1 MIRSPVQAGSTATP
15 SADAATGSAAVARA
29 LAARGQADVAG
40 LPGAA
45 RGRLVRDLL
54 RGEPAFAAVLA
65 VAADEEEADRL
76 ARDLA
81 FFLGGRERVVRA
93 PADPVLPYDDLSP
106 DRGLEMERLAALCR
120 LHLDGALRAVVVSA
134 RALARRVVP
143 RRAFDQGE
151 MLAAGTSVDREALA
165 RRLVDLGYA
174 RVPLV
179 EDQGTFAV
187 RGGILD
193 LWSPLDERPVR
204 LEFFGDEVESLRP
217 FDPDS
222 QRSLVAGDGPGPG
235 AQPPPDGPARA
246 AGAEVVICPAR
257 EALFTAEGKAA
268 AAATVRDAAERVAR
282 PTTKVREILDAIE
295 AGTPFFGLEALLPGF
310 HAGGLATLFDYL
322 PPGTLAFVDDEAAVI
337 QALRELWAGL
347 ERDHAAA
354 LRRSDLALPPT
365 AHFLEPAEVGFRLD
379 RLPRVRR
386 HRLWVGAGEPVRFD
400 LGETGSLRA
409 EIEGARGEEG
419 ALAPLARL
427 LEDWRT
433 RGIAAVVACGTPS
446 ASDRLRRLLEDRHLA
461 SRVHPAPPASLRSL
475 YDPAVHAHLLPGD
488 VSGGFV
494 DAAGGLALLSD
505 EDIFGRRV
513 RRRARAA
520 RPENAFAAA
529 FRELEEGDLVVH
541 VEHGI
546 ARYGGLSKMRIRGV
560 EGDFLVLQYEGADR
574 LYLPVSRLRQVQK
587 FTGASPEHVRLD
599 RLGGTSFA
607 LRKARVKEHLLKMA
621 AELLDIYAARAAH
634 PGFAYSP
641 PDEIYREFEAE
652 FPWEETPDQSK
663 AIADVIADMVKGGD
677 GVSSLGGQQAPP
689 GSAPWRAQGQ
699 ADEPAPERA
708 GGLRGQQ
715 APPGSAPWR
724 AQGQAD
730 EPAPERAGGL
740 GGQQAPPGPMD
751 RLVCGDVGYGK
762 TEVAMRA
769 AMLAVLSKKQ
779 VAVLVPTTLLAAQ
792 HERTFR
798 ERFKSW
804 PVRIEV
810 VSRMKSAEE
819 VRRILADAAAGRV
832 DVLVGTHRLLAT
844 DVGFKDL
851 GLVVVD
857 EEQRFGVAHKE
868 RLKKLRRL
876 VDVLTLTAT
885 PIPRTLHMSL
895 AGARDLSIIATPP
908 EDRRAIRTFVVKF
921 DPQAVREAVEQ
932 ELKRGGQVFFV
943 HNRVRSI
950 GSMEKFLRELLPGAR
965 IGVAHGQM
973 AEARLEEVMTRFVG
987 RELDVLLATAI
998 IESGLDIPSA
1008 NTIIVNRADQFGLAQ
1023 LYQIRG
1029 RVGRSRERAYAWLLV
1044 PARRPLTREA
1054 RKRLEA
1060 LQKFSELGAGFQVA
1074 SHDLEI
1080 RGAGNLLGRDQ
1091 SGHIEAVGFDL
1102 YTELLDEAVREMRG
1116 APPRAEAPDPDVQ
1129 LPLPAFIPDEYVP
1142 DVHQRLYFY
1151 KRLAQAASDEELED
1165 ARAEMVDR
1173 HGEPPEEVDA
1183 LCQLMQLKVRL
1194 RALRIR
1200 GLEAGPGRVVLSLG
1214 PEAALDPFRLARHV
1228 QASAGALRLTPEMK
1242 LVARVE
1248 GAVPGTGLPGPGPSP
1263 AAVAAAGRELLSAAR
1278 SLVAELAAGAAREAE
1293 TP

>member
-1 MIRSPVQAGSTATP
+1 
-15 SADAATGSAAVARA
+15 VASA
-29 LAARGQADVAG
+29 LAARGEADVTG

-45 RGRLVRDLL
+45 RGLLLRDLMA
-54 RGEPAFAAVLA
+54 REEPGLAAVLA

-81 FFLGGRERVVRA
+81 FFLGGPHRVARL

-120 LHLDGALRAVVVSA
+120 LHLEGRSLRAVVVSA
-134 RALARRVVP
+134 RALARRVIP
-143 RRAFDQGE
+143 RSAFELGE
-151 MLAAGTSVDREALA
+151 ILAAGLSVDREALA
-165 RRLVDLGYA
+165 RRLVELGYA

-179 EDQGTFAV
+179 EDPGTFAV

-204 LEFFGDEVESLRP
+204 LEFFGDQVESLRR
-217 FDPDS
+217 FDSDT
-222 QRSLVAGDGPGPG
+222 QRRSPPRGDEALP
-235 AQPPPDGPARA
+235 
-246 AGAEVVICPAR
+246 AEVVVCPAR

-268 AAATVRDAAERVAR
+268 AAAAVREAAERVDR

-295 AGTPFFGLEALLPGF
+295 AGTPFFGMEALLPGF
-310 HAGGLATLFDYL
+310 HPGGLATLFDFL
-322 PPGTLAFVDDEAAVI
+322 PAGTLAFVDDEAAVA
-337 QALRELWAGL
+337 QALEDLTGDL
-347 ERDHAAA
+347 ERDHQAA
-354 LRRSDLALPPT
+354 LRRSDLVLPPE
-365 AHFLEPAEVGFRLD
+365 AHFLAPAEIADRLGG
-379 RLPRVRR
+379 LPRVRR
-386 HRLWVGAGEPVRFD
+386 HRLWMGTGEPVRFD
-400 LGETGSLRA
+400 LAETGSLRA
-409 EIEGARGEEG
+409 EIEGAHGEEG
-419 ALAPLARL
+419 ALGPLARR

-433 RGIAAVVACGTPS
+433 RRIAAVVACGTPS
-446 ASDRLRRLLEDRHLA
+446 ASDRLRRLLEDRRLA
-461 SRVHPAPPASLRSL
+461 ARVHPALPGSLRGL
-475 YDPAVHAHLLPGD
+475 YDPAVHAHLVPGD

-494 DAAGGLALLSD
+494 DAPGGLALLSD
-505 EDIFGRRV
+505 EEIFGRRV
-513 RRRARAA
+513 RKRPRAA
-520 RPENAFAAA
+520 RGENAFAAA
-529 FRELEEGDLVVH
+529 FRDLEEGDLVVH

-546 ARYGGLSKMRIRGV
+546 ARYGGLAKMRVRGV
-560 EGDFLVLQYEGADR
+560 EGDFLVLQYQGADR

-607 LRKARVKEHLLKMA
+607 LRKARVKEQLLKMA
-621 AELLDIYAARAAH
+621 AELLEIYAARAAH
-634 PGFAYSP
+634 PGFAYAP
-641 PDEIYREFEAE
+641 PDETYREFEAE
-652 FPWEETPDQSK
+652 FPWEETPDQAK
-663 AIADVIADMVKGGD
+663 AIADVVGDMVKSRGEG
-677 GVSSLGGQQAPP
+677 LGGPASQ
-689 GSAPWRAQGQ
+689 GFRRAQGQ
-699 ADEPAPERA
+699 AE
-708 GGLRGQQ
+708 
-715 APPGSAPWR
+715 
-724 AQGQAD
+724 

-798 ERFKSW
+798 ERFKGW
-804 PVRIEV
+804 PVRIEA
-810 VSRMKSAEE
+810 VSRMKPGEE
-819 VRRILADAAAGRV
+819 VRRILADAAAGKV
-832 DVLVGTHRLLAT
+832 DVLVGTHRLLAA

-857 EEQRFGVAHKE
+857 EEQRFGVTHKE

-908 EDRRAIRTFVVKF
+908 EDRRAIRTFVAKF
-921 DPQAVREAVEQ
+921 DPQAVKEAVEQ

-950 GSMEKFLRELLPGAR
+950 GAMEKFLRELLPRAR

-973 AEARLEEVMTRFVG
+973 PEARLEEVMARFVG

-1008 NTIIVNRADQFGLAQ
+1008 NTIIVNRADQFGLGQ

-1044 PARRPLTREA
+1044 PARRPLTAEA

-1060 LQKFSELGAGFQVA
+1060 LQRFSELGAGFQIA

-1080 RGAGNLLGRDQ
+1080 RGAGNLLGKDQ

-1102 YTELLDEAVREMRG
+1102 YAELLEEAVREMRG
-1116 APPRAEAPDPDVQ
+1116 APPRAEEPDPDVQ
-1129 LPLPAFIPDEYVP
+1129 LPLPAFVPDGYVP

-1151 KRLAQAASDEELED
+1151 KRLAQAATDEELED

-1173 HGEPPEEVDA
+1173 YGEPPEEVDA

-1194 RALRIR
+1194 RALRVR

-1228 QASAGALRLTPEMK
+1228 QASGGTLRLTPEMK
-1242 LVARVE
+1242 LVARVD
-1248 GAVPGTGLPGPGPSP
+1248 GAAVRPGLPGLAPSP
-1263 AAVAAAGRELLSAAR
+1263 AAEAAAGRELLAAAR
-1278 SLVAELAAGAAREAE
+1278 RLVAELAAGAARGPEE
-1293 TP
+1293 P

>member
-1 MIRSPVQAGSTATP
+1 VTTPLAPTGSDATL
-15 SADAATGSAAVARA
+15 SDDAAPGPAAVARA
-29 LAARGQADVAG
+29 LAARGEADVTG
-40 LPGAA
+40 LAGAA
-45 RGRLVRDLL
+45 RGLLLRDLL
-54 RGEPAFAAVLA
+54 ARGEPGLSAVLA
-65 VAADEEEADRL
+65 VAADEDEADRL

-81 FFLGGRERVVRA
+81 FFLGGRERVARL

-120 LHLDGALRAVVVSA
+120 LHLDGGSLRAVVVSA

-143 RRAFDQGE
+143 GRAFDQGE
-151 MLAAGTSVDREALA
+151 ILAAGVSVEREALA
-165 RRLVDLGYA
+165 RRLVELGYA

-179 EDQGTFAV
+179 EDPGTFAV

-204 LEFFGDEVESLRP
+204 LEFFGDEVESLRR
-217 FDPDS
+217 FDSDT
-222 QRSLVAGDGPGPG
+222 QRS
-235 AQPPPDGPARA
+235 QPPPAGPANLEPGGPPA
-246 AGAEVVICPAR
+246 APAAPPGPPLAPGQAPPPAPALARDGGAEVVICPAR

-268 AAATVRDAAERVAR
+268 AAAAVREAAERVDR

-295 AGTPFFGLEALLPGF
+295 AGTAFFGMEALLPGF
-310 HAGGLATLFDYL
+310 HPGGLATLFDYL
-322 PPGTLAFVDDEAAVI
+322 PAGTLAWLDDDDAVARALEDLAAD
-337 QALRELWAGL
+337 L
-347 ERDHAAA
+347 ERDHLAAV
-354 LRRSDLALPPT
+354 RRSDLALPPE
-365 AHFLEPAEVGFRLD
+365 AHFLPPAEIASRLGG
-379 RLPRVRR
+379 LPRLRR
-386 HRLWVGAGEPVRFD
+386 HRLWMGTGEPVRFD
-400 LGETGSLRA
+400 LAETGSLRA
-409 EIEGARGEEG
+409 EIEGAHGEEG
-419 ALAPLARL
+419 ALGPLVRR

-433 RGIAAVVACGTPS
+433 RRIAAVVACGTPS
-446 ASDRLRRLLEDRHLA
+446 ASDRLRRLLEDRRLA
-461 SRVHPAPPASLRSL
+461 ARVHPAPPGSLRAL
-475 YDPAVHAHLLPGD
+475 YDPAVHVHLVPGD

-494 DAAGGLALLSD
+494 DAPGGLALLSD
-505 EDIFGRRV
+505 EEIFGRRV
-513 RRRARAA
+513 RKRPRAA
-520 RPENAFAAA
+520 RAENAFAAA
-529 FRELEEGDLVVH
+529 FRDLEEGDLVVH
-541 VEHGI
+541 LEHGI
-546 ARYGGLSKMRIRGV
+546 ARYGGLAKMRVRGV
-560 EGDFLVLQYEGADR
+560 EGDFLVLQYQGADR

-587 FTGASPEHVRLD
+587 YAGASAEHVRLD

-607 LRKARVKEHLLKMA
+607 LRKARVKEQLLKMA
-621 AELLDIYAARAAH
+621 AELLEIYAARVAH
-634 PGFAYSP
+634 PGFAYAP
-641 PDEIYREFEAE
+641 PDETYREFEAE
-652 FPWEETPDQSK
+652 FAWEETPDQAK
-663 AIADVIADMVKGGD
+663 AIADVIADLVKGG
-677 GVSSLGGQQAPP
+677 GQGA
-689 GSAPWRAQGQ
+689 RAQPQ
-699 ADEPAPERA
+699 AE
-708 GGLRGQQ
+708 
-715 APPGSAPWR
+715 
-724 AQGQAD
+724 
-730 EPAPERAGGL
+730 
-740 GGQQAPPGPMD
+740 APPGPMD

-798 ERFKSW
+798 ERFKGW
-804 PVRIEV
+804 PVRIEA
-810 VSRMKSAEE
+810 VSRMKPAEE
-819 VRRILADAAAGRV
+819 VRRILADAAAGKV
-832 DVLVGTHRLLAT
+832 DVMVGTHRLLAA

-921 DPQAVREAVEQ
+921 DPQAVKEAVEQ

-950 GSMEKFLRELLPGAR
+950 GAMEKFLRDLLPRAR

-973 AEARLEEVMTRFVG
+973 PEARLEEVMARFVG

-1008 NTIIVNRADQFGLAQ
+1008 NTIIVNRADQFGLGQ

-1044 PARRPLTREA
+1044 PARRPLTTEA

-1060 LQKFSELGAGFQVA
+1060 LQSFSELGAGFQIA

-1080 RGAGNLLGRDQ
+1080 RGAGNLLGKDQ

-1102 YTELLDEAVREMRG
+1102 YAELLEEAVREMRG
-1116 APPRAEAPDPDVQ
+1116 AAPRAEEPDPDVQ
-1129 LPLPAFIPDEYVP
+1129 LPLPAFVPDGYMP

-1151 KRLAQAASDEELED
+1151 KRLAQAATDEELED

-1173 HGEPPEEVDA
+1173 YGEPPEEVDA

-1194 RALRIR
+1194 RELRIR

-1228 QASAGALRLTPEMK
+1228 QASGGALRLTPEMK
-1242 LVARVE
+1242 LVARVD
-1248 GAVPGTGLPGPGPSP
+1248 GAAPRTGLPGPAPSP
-1263 AAVAAAGRELLSAAR
+1263 AAEAAAGRELLAAAR
-1278 SLVAELAAGAAREAE
+1278 RLVAELAAGAARDSDM
-1293 TP
+1293 P

>member
-1 MIRSPVQAGSTATP
+1 MNPPTPAGSTAALP
-15 SADAATGSAAVARA
+15 DDAGTGSAAVARA
-29 LAARGQADVAG
+29 LAARGEADVAG

-45 RGRLVRDLL
+45 RGLLVRDLL
-54 RGEPAFAAVLA
+54 ARREPAFPAVLA

-120 LHLDGALRAVVVSA
+120 LYLDGAALRAVVVSA

-143 RRAFDQGE
+143 RSTFDRGE
-151 MLAAGTSVDREALA
+151 MLAAGATVDREALV

-204 LEFFGDEVESLRP
+204 LEFFGDEVESLRA

-222 QRSLVAGDGPGPG
+222 QRSLASGEG
-235 AQPPPDGPARA
+235 GPALVGR
-246 AGAEVVICPAR
+246 AEVVICPAR
-257 EALFTAEGKAA
+257 EALFTPEGKAA
-268 AAATVRDAAERVAR
+268 AAATVREAAERVAR

-310 HAGGLATLFDYL
+310 HAGGLVTLFDYL
-322 PPGTLAFVDDEAAVI
+322 PPGTLAFVDDDAEVAQAV
-337 QALRELWAGL
+337 RELWTDL
-347 ERDHAAA
+347 ERDHAAS
-354 LRRSDLALPPT
+354 LRRSDLALPPG
-365 AHFLEPAEVGFRLD
+365 AHFLEPAEVASRLA

-409 EIEGARGEEG
+409 EIEGAREEG
-419 ALAPLARL
+419 ALAPLARR

-433 RGIAAVVACGTPS
+433 RRVAAVVACGTPS
-446 ASDRLRRLLEDRHLA
+446 VSDRLRRLLEDRHLA
-461 SRVHPAPPASLRSL
+461 ARVHPAPPAPLRAL
-475 YDPAVHAHLLPGD
+475 YDPAVHAHLVPGD

-505 EDIFGRRV
+505 EEIFGRRV
-513 RRRARAA
+513 RRRPRAA
-520 RPENAFAAA
+520 RAENAFAAA

-560 EGDFLVLQYEGADR
+560 EGDFLVLQYDGADR

-599 RLGGTSFA
+599 RLGGTSFG
-607 LRKARVKEHLLKMA
+607 LRKERVKEHLLKMA

-663 AIADVIADMVKGGD
+663 AIADVIADMVKG
-677 GVSSLGGQQAPP
+677 
-689 GSAPWRAQGQ
+689 
-699 ADEPAPERA
+699 RA
-708 GGLRGQQ
+708 GG
-715 APPGSAPWR
+715 P
-724 AQGQAD
+724 
-730 EPAPERAGGL
+730 EP
-740 GGQQAPPGPMD
+740 APPGPMD

-804 PVRIEV
+804 PVRIEA

-819 VRRILADAAAGRV
+819 VRRILADAAAGKV

-921 DPQAVREAVEQ
+921 DPQAVKEAVEH

-950 GSMEKFLRELLPGAR
+950 ASMEKFLRELLPAAR

-973 AEARLEEVMTRFVG
+973 PEARLEEVMARFVG

-1008 NTIIVNRADQFGLAQ
+1008 NTIIVNRADQFGLGQ

-1060 LQKFSELGAGFQVA
+1060 LQKFSELGAGFQIA

-1116 APPRAEAPDPDVQ
+1116 APPRAEEPDPDVQ
-1129 LPLPAFIPDEYVP
+1129 LPLAAFIPDEYVP

-1194 RALRIR
+1194 RALRVR

-1214 PEAALDPFRLARHV
+1214 PEAALDPLRLARHV
-1228 QASAGALRLTPEMK
+1228 QASGGALRLTPEMK
-1242 LVARVE
+1242 LVARVPE
-1248 GAVPGTGLPGPGPSP
+1248 AAPGTGFPGAGPSP
-1263 AAVAAAGRELLSAAR
+1263 AAVAAAGRELMSAAR
-1278 SLVAELAAGAAREAE
+1278 RLVAELAAGAAFEAE